1 MQKLFFL
8 SGLFCFLFGAG
19 FPQNYTQTEGDSVN
33 AEKNIKQSFS
43 KVSSEKNGT
52 VLLSKAH
59 DFERRGELDSALTSY
74 VAAKQ
79 VFENLNDT
87 TKMLSVNLNLVEFYR
102 KYNQLS
108 QAKSVISEIETYL
121 NNYKASQEFLA
132 KYYNRLAA
140 VESESSG
147 DINKILDYSLKCIA
161 IAKTIG
167 DSNLIGSSLNELGYR
182 YENMFFEERA
192 KGNKSRY
199 YFNEANTKYDEALG
213 IYRKLK
219 MYRSELMVLINLSRL
234 YHHDEQPLKC
244 LDYVTQGLSIPDEGF
259 KPYAK
264 MELYRYRGDNFRKLG
279 RYKEAIEAKENYH
292 LLNAKYVE
300 ETHQKNFI
308 ELQTQYDVAKKESQI
323 AEQELSLIKGE
334 KNRIL
339 LIAALVIFLLLM
351 VLFFYLYKLSQGK
364 NKQLKALVKENAF
377 LVEESNHRTK
387 NNLQLI
393 SSLIH
398 RELIKKDDEF
408 EINEL
413 TKVSSLI
420 ESISSL
426 HKQLYLNKEKDKID
440 LSEFLHDVFDNLA
453 YLLQQ
458 NSIVVKLNFPHT
470 IIENKMA
477 GYIGILI
484 TELCINSI
492 KHAFPNSNKKQI
504 NCTITKEGD
513 VLSIFYSDNGIG
525 LAPNIAVDLVD
536 LLCNQIKA
544 NYNIENKSTGFE
556 IMVKVKL

>member
-8 SGLFCFLFGAG
+8 SGLLGLVFTIGFAQTNEENKLDSLNAKKLF
-19 FPQNYTQTEGDSVN
+19 N
-33 AEKNIKQSFS
+33 KSFS
-43 KVSSEKNGT
+43 NTGNSI
-52 VLLSKAH
+52 KATGLIGIA
-59 DFERRGELDSALTSY
+59 ESYEIKGELDSALSSY
-74 VAAKQ
+74 LSAKL
-79 VFENLNDT
+79 VFENLQDT
-87 TKMLSVNLNLVEFYR
+87 SMILKVNLRLVEFYR
-102 KYNQLS
+102 KYNQLGL
-108 QAKSVISEIETYL
+108 AKNVIGDIQGFL
-121 NNYKASQEFLA
+121 NVYEASQDFLA
-132 KYYNRLAA
+132 RYYNRLAA

-147 DINKILDYSLKCIA
+147 DINKILEYSLKCIA
-161 IAKTIG
+161 IAKTLG
-167 DSNLIGSSLNELGYR
+167 DSSLIASSLNELGFR
-182 YENMFFEERA
+182 YENMFFNEKWKSITSRYFFIEADTKYKEALSIYRA
-192 KGNKSRY
+192 KKQ
-199 YFNEANTKYDEALG
+199 
-213 IYRKLK
+213 
-219 MYRSELMVLINLSRL
+219 YRSELMVIINLARL
-234 YHHDEQPLKC
+234 YHHDDQPVQC
-244 LDYVTQGLSIPDEGF
+244 LEYVKQGLAIPDEGF

-264 MELYRYRGDNFRKLG
+264 MELYRYKGDNYRKLG
-279 RYKEAIEAKENYH
+279 RFEEAIEAKEKFHY
-292 LLNAKYVE
+292 LIAQYKE
-300 ETHQKNFI
+300 ETYQKDFV
-308 ELQTQYDVAKKESQI
+308 ELQTKYDVVKKESRI

-334 KNRIL
+334 KNRAL
-339 LIAALVIFLLLM
+339 LITALITFFILM
-351 VLFFYLYKLSQGK
+351 GVLFYLYKLSQGK

-458 NSIVVKLNFPHT
+458 NSIGVKLNFPHT

-492 KHAFPNSNKKQI
+492 KHAFSNSNKKQI

-525 LAPNIAVDLVD
+525 LPQNTSLDLVD